1 MTCCRDSVMSSSY
14 GGDTGTMQNGGDYQ
28 SQQMDFLSSNKLC
41 FKCATFWIIIV
52 ALAFFVLAGS
62 RR

>member
-1 MTCCRDSVMSSSY
+1 MACCKEQSVYSPSFDQGNQDSIDYSGQQQ
-14 GGDTGTMQNGGDYQ
+14 GG
-28 SQQMDFLSSNKLC
+28 FLASNKLC